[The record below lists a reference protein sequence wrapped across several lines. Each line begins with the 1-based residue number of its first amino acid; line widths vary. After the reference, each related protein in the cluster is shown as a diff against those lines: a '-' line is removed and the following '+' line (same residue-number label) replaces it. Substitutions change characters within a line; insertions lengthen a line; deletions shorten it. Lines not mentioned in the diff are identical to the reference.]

1 MNIFVLDSNI
11 KQCAEYHTD
20 KHIIK
25 MILESAQMLS
35 TACRLS
41 GIDAGY
47 KTTHKNHPCTKWVR
61 ESLSNW
67 LWLRLLTKELNNEYR
82 YRYDKSVN
90 HKSYDVILSLPLPN
104 IPDKGLTQ
112 FPQAMPNEYKN
123 NNPIKAYRKY
133 YIGEKQ
139 HFANWTKREP
149 PFWFKKEKTYENTI

>member
-1 MNIFVLDSNI
+1 MNIFILDSNI
-11 KQCAEYHTD
+11 KHCAEFHAD

-47 KTTHKNHPCTKWVR
+47 KSTHKNHPCTKWVR

-67 LWLRLLTKELNNEYR
+67 LWLKLLNKELNNEYR
-82 YRYDKSVN
+82 YRYNKSVN

-123 NNPIKAYRKY
+123 SNPIIAYRKY

-139 HFANWTKREP
+139 HFANWTKREIP
-149 PFWFKKEKTYENTI
+149 YWFKKGE